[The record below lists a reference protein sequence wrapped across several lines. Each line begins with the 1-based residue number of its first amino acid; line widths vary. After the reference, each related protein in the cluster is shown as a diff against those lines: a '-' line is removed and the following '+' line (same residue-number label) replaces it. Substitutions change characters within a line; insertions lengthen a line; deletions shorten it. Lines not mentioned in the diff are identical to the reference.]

1 MNSEQF
7 LQMLEQ
13 EGFPEPVE
21 VHQPANSH
29 LDEHRHPFEVKA
41 LVMSGQIELL
51 VDGQKRHF
59 QVGEVFHLEHDKP
72 YCETYGPQGVCYL
85 ASRKYSSE
93 VSYINIQ

>member
-13 EGFPEPVE
+13 EGFPKPVE
-21 VHQPANSH
+21 VHQPANGH

-51 VDGQKRHF
+51 VEGQKQQF
-59 QVGEVFHLEHDKP
+59 YAGDVFHLEYEKP
-72 YCETYGPQGVCYL
+72 HCETYGPQGVSYL
-85 ASRKYSSE
+85 ASRKQL
-93 VSYINIQ
+93 N